1 MSTKDQGSSY
11 PLAHSTSIPNDA
23 HVSRN
28 WPTTY
33 SRSSS
38 ISAESYYPSSEAETI
53 TKDSEDEDFDESCGS
68 DIRPMKTYNPRYK
81 IPGSVDIKD
90 MIDSDSIDREK
101 TPVMSNKSEMST
113 FTMDDLIKAS
123 NDLKNQDRQKA
134 IPGYPQQLDVYPA
147 TIIQEKAIPAV
158 AMSRRMREDNSGGDQ
173 RPPSRTGNLTETDVG
188 RGAIRKRNR
197 APEPPAHDESIYETC
212 SLSSTQSRPR
222 SPDVSEYTSPIVSF
236 YSEPVKAKEFG
247 RRSELSSTAILNY
260 PISSRNQPGAEDI
273 KIDKSKQSAGMQHD
287 REVGRR
293 REANMETSVSRID
306 TTQPAFSYP
315 VMKSK
320 SSSSSYVKR
329 TKEEKRTLIEEK
341 KNFTQRNTGYQRTE
355 GTFSDDDSR
364 QHRQISTHD
373 IPNPQ
378 TETSSNSG
386 TCPHCKIHSWL
397 PHSAGCPNSQHNV
410 KRPSSSMALYR
421 K

>member
-1 MSTKDQGSSY
+1 
-11 PLAHSTSIPNDA
+11 
-23 HVSRN
+23 
-28 WPTTY
+28 
-33 SRSSS
+33 
-38 ISAESYYPSSEAETI
+38 
-53 TKDSEDEDFDESCGS
+53 
-68 DIRPMKTYNPRYK
+68 
-81 IPGSVDIKD
+81 
-90 MIDSDSIDREK
+90 MIDSASIDREK
-101 TPVMSNKSEMST
+101 TPVISNKSEMST

-134 IPGYPQQLDVYPA
+134 TPGYAQQLDVYPA

-158 AMSRRMREDNSGGDQ
+158 AMSRRMREDISGTVQ
-173 RPPSRTGNLTETDVG
+173 RPPSRTSNLTETDVG

-197 APEPPAHDESIYETC
+197 APEPPAQDESIYESC
-212 SLSSTQSRPR
+212 SLPSTQSRPR
-222 SPDVSEYTSPIVSF
+222 SPDISEYTSPIVSF
-236 YSEPVKAKEFG
+236 YSEPIKAKEFS
-247 RRSELSSTAILNY
+247 RRSELSSTAIPNNPL
-260 PISSRNQPGAEDI
+260 SSRNQPGAEDTN
-273 KIDKSKQSAGMQHD
+273 IDKPMHTTGFQHD

-306 TTQPAFSYP
+306 ATQPAFSYP

-341 KNFTQRNTGYQRTE
+341 KNFTQRNTGYQRME
-355 GTFSDDDSR
+355 GTFSDDDYH

-373 IPNPQ
+373 IPDTQ
-378 TETSSNSG
+378 SGTSSNSG

-397 PHSAGCPNSQHNV
+397 PHSASCPNSQHNV